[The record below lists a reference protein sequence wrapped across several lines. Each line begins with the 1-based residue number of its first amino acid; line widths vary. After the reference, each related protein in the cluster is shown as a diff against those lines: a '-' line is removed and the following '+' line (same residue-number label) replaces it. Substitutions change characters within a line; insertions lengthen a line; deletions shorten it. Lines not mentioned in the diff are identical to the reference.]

1 MKVLHLMR
9 SLINILIGLFFIFTL
24 CCCKDEPQQS
34 EDFTAENAFTSGIEG
49 PAVNGNGEL
58 FAVNFAKEGTIGKVN
73 KTGEGE
79 IYISLPEGSIGNGIR
94 FDLDGNMFI
103 ADYLGHKV
111 YKIKKGTK
119 TPEVWAQDSTM
130 NQPNDLAIGPG
141 GVIYL
146 SDPNWSESTGKLWMV
161 TPEREILLLEEG
173 MGTTNGIEVSPDG
186 KTLYVNESVQ
196 RVIWKY
202 DIQENG
208 TLNNKKKLI
217 SFTDFGLDGMRCDI
231 QGNLYLT
238 RYDKGTVAIISPSG
252 EILKEVVLKGKKP
265 SNIAFGGEDG
275 LHCYVTMADRGCIE
289 TFVALSPGSYYSKI
303 HY

>member
-1 MKVLHLMR
+1 MKVILLMR
-9 SLINILIGLFFIFTL
+9 FLINILIGLFFILTL
-24 CCCKDEPQQS
+24 YCCKDKPQQS
-34 EDFTAENAFTSGIEG
+34 VDFTAEFAFTAGIEG
-49 PAVNGNGEL
+49 PAVNGNGDL

-73 KTGEGE
+73 KAGEGE
-79 IYISLPEGSIGNGIR
+79 IYVSLPEGSIGNGIR

-103 ADYLGHKV
+103 ADYLGHKI
-111 YKIKKGTK
+111 YRIKKGTK

-130 NQPNDLAIGPG
+130 NQPNDLAIGRG

-146 SDPNWSESTGKLWMV
+146 SDPNWAESAGKLWMV

-173 MGTTNGIEVSPDG
+173 MGTTNGIEVSPDN

-196 RVIWKY
+196 RMVWKY

-208 TLNNKKKLI
+208 KLNNKRKFI
-217 SFTDFGLDGMRCDI
+217 SFTDFGLDGMRCDM

-238 RYDKGTVAIISPSG
+238 RYDKGTVAIISPEG
-252 EILKEVVLKGKKP
+252 EILKEVLLKGKKP
-265 SNIAFGGEDG
+265 SNIAFGGEKG
-275 LHCYVTMADRGCIE
+275 LNCYVTMADRGCLE
-289 TFVALSPGSYYSKI
+289 TFTALSPGSYYSKM